1 MTEQEF
7 RKQVWR
13 MYDIITL
20 NGGVEGKV
28 FGVNFYRKS
37 VHACISNVTE
47 WVPFEFIET
56 HITSGGNKADEDSN
70 IDLMQKRIDNQTE
83 VIKKLE
89 EENKILSERTS
100 DDALNDL
107 LRAVK
112 TLTHKVELRKNYLDQ
127 VSSCI
132 TEINRLIEKSND
144 D

>member
-20 NGGVEGKV
+20 NGGVEGSV

-37 VHACISNVTE
+37 VNACINNVTE
-47 WVPFEFIET
+47 WVPFESIET
-56 HITSGGNKADEDSN
+56 HTTSGGNNADEDSN
-70 IDLMQKRIDNQTE
+70 IDLMQKRIQNQTE

-112 TLTHKVELRKNYLDQ
+112 VLTHKVEVRKNYLEQ
-127 VSSCI
+127 VDSCI
-132 TEINRLIEKSND
+132 AEIKSRIRELEN
-144 D
+144 

>member
-20 NGGVEGKV
+20 NGGVEGSV

-37 VHACISNVTE
+37 VNVCINNVTE
-47 WVPFEFIET
+47 WVPFESIET
-56 HITSGGNKADEDSN
+56 HKTSGGNNANEDSN
-70 IDLMQKRIDNQTE
+70 IDIMQKRIQNQTE

-112 TLTHKVELRKNYLDQ
+112 VLTHKVEARKNYLEQ
-127 VSSCI
+127 VDSCI
-132 TEINRLIEKSND
+132 AEIKSRIKEL
-144 D
+144 